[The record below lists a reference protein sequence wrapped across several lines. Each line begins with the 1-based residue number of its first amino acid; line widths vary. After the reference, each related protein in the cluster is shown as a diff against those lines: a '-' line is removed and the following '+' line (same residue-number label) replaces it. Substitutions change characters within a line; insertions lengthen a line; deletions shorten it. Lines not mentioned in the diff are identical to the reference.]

1 MPIYRAKVKC
11 FVGQSMR
18 EPDEEFE
25 YNGEFNSNIELVGG
39 TEPDLPVAS
48 NTTVPSEEVKP
59 TIQSID
65 YESMTKAELEVYG
78 RSIGI
83 ELDRRQTKETLIS
96 QLETAGKYVFVFLSF
111 YRGLV
116 VILLTSSFY
125 RRCNGN

>member
-48 NTTVPSEEVKP
+48 NTTVPSEDVQP
-59 TIQSID
+59 TIESVD

-83 ELDRRQTKETLIS
+83 ELDRRQTKDTLIS
-96 QLETAGKYVFVFLSF
+96 QLVAANK
-111 YRGLV
+111 
-116 VILLTSSFY
+116 
-125 RRCNGN
+125 